1 MRLDYVVRR
10 FGILLLVIVLS
21 VTLNFALPRLMPGD
35 PVEQK
40 LNQVVA
46 TSGGQVGDMSEMAA
60 AYRAKFGLDQPVW
73 RQYINYWFDLLH
85 GDLGYS
91 LDRFPERVSDTIGS
105 ALPWTLGLVGI
116 STLVAFTIGT
126 LLGGMLAWPR
136 VPRGVRALIPPLM
149 VLSAI
154 PYFLLGLVLL
164 FVFAIV
170 LKIFPAGGGYPFGM
184 VLHFDLPSI
193 AAVLHHG
200 FLPAISIILAGIGA
214 WTLGMRGMMIGIL
227 GEDHIALAEAKGL
240 PQKRIFMWYGMRNG
254 LLPQITTL
262 ALVLSHVVAGAILV
276 EVIFAYPGLGY
287 KLFQAVGA
295 KDYFVIQG
303 IVLMIILAIAVTLFI
318 LDIVYPLIDPRIS
331 YDRR

>member
-10 FGILLLVIVLS
+10 FGILLLVIVLA

-40 LNQVVA
+40 LNQIVA

-60 AYRAKFGLDQPVW
+60 AYRAKFGLDQPAW
-73 RQYINYWFDLLH
+73 RQYLNYWSDLLH

-116 STLVAFTIGT
+116 STLISFTVGT
-126 LLGGMLAWPR
+126 LLGGLLAWPR
-136 VPRGVRALIPPLM
+136 VPRGLRALIPPLM
-149 VLSAI
+149 VISAI

-184 VLHFDLPSI
+184 VPAFNWTTVVAILR
-193 AAVLHHG
+193 HG
-200 FLPAISIILAGIGA
+200 FLPGASIVLAGIGS

-227 GEDHIALAEAKGL
+227 GEDYIALAEAKGL
-240 PQKRIFMWYGMRNG
+240 RQPRIFAWYAMRNG
-254 LLPQITTL
+254 LLPQVTTL
-262 ALVLSHVVAGAILV
+262 ALVLSHVVAGSILV

-303 IVLMIILAIAVTLFI
+303 IVLMIIVAIAVVLFI
-318 LDIVYPLIDPRIS
+318 LDLIYPLIDPRIA